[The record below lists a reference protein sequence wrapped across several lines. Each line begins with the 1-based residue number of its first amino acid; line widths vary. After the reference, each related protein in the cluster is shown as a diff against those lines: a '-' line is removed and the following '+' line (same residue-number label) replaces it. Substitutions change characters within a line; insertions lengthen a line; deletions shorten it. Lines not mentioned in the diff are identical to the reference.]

1 MLENQGQSVLFVLE
15 KNLESVLGVKFLS
28 RLEPS
33 KSRLFTRCNFTF
45 VSFEQSEDI
54 FGILD
59 GNSGNRLLFTGAKI
73 KKNIIKFIYSKKA
86 TKFCEIFPLLLS
98 YVVPVE
104 SKVKILQNSL
114 EITFKVCFKYI
125 LSSL

>member
-73 KKNIIKFIYSKKA
+73 KKNII
-86 TKFCEIFPLLLS
+86 
-98 YVVPVE
+98 
-104 SKVKILQNSL
+104 
-114 EITFKVCFKYI
+114 
-125 LSSL
+125 

>member
-28 RLEPS
+28 GLEPS

-73 KKNIIKFIYSKKA
+73 KKNMID
-86 TKFCEIFPLLLS
+86 EINL
-98 YVVPVE
+98 
-104 SKVKILQNSL
+104 NL
-114 EITFKVCFKYI
+114 ELHRVI
-125 LSSL
+125 